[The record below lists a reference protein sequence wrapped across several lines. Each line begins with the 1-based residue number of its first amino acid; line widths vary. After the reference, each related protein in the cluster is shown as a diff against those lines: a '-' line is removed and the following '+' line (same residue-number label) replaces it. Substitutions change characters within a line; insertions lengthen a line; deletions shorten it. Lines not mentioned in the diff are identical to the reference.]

1 MATVQVAAADGTQTA
16 PHLLPCEIMHSGPA
30 AVSAYF
36 RPRPRDG
43 EAGMLEVEFRGRAL
57 RGQKLALPAGYEGSV
72 LQDTVAAS
80 IADGEQ
86 RTWKQT
92 AAFKDLIYWKHD
104 DPPMDADPLQQA
116 VQWAEIAGVLH
127 GETNPEETADGGDL
141 NRGPSA
147 EL

>member
-1 MATVQVAAADGTQTA
+1 MPTDAVAIRVSVRRHDARRIPEVPFGRQTSVQASFVDVLA
-16 PHLLPCEIMHSGPA
+16 PWESTEYL
-30 AVSAYF
+30 
-36 RPRPRDG
+36 
-43 EAGMLEVEFRGRAL
+43 GRNL
-57 RGQKLALPAGYEGSV
+57 CLTKIHDTEL
-72 LQDTVAAS
+72 DTVAAS

-92 AAFKDLIYWKHD
+92 AAFKDLVYWKHD
-104 DPPMDADPLQQA
+104 DPPMDADPLRQA

-127 GETNPEETADGGDL
+127 GETNPEEAADGGDL